1 MTDQGSGPA
10 DPERDPHWE
19 LVRAAARRR
28 VPTPPGLVERVLR
41 SVSGVRGRRGAPPI
55 ALPSE
60 GGSLSVS
67 ETVVVQLARA
77 VAAEVAEATDGVHV
91 SAVAFDDGE
100 LQVLATVR
108 FGVAADEAAELL
120 RDRVTEELER
130 QLGSPP
136 PTVNVH
142 VVDVHPD

>member
-1 MTDQGSGPA
+1 MTDQGAGPA
-10 DPERDPHWE
+10 DPERDPRWE
-19 LVRAAARRR
+19 LVRAAARTR

-41 SVSGVRGRRGAPPI
+41 SVGGVRGRRGAPPLP
-55 ALPSE
+55 LPSE
-60 GGSLSVS
+60 GGSLSIA

-77 VAAEVAEATDGVHV
+77 AAAEVAEATDGVHV
-91 SAVAFDDGE
+91 SAVALDDGE

-120 RDRVTEELER
+120 RRRVTEELQR

>member
-1 MTDQGSGPA
+1 MTDQGAGPA
-10 DPERDPHWE
+10 DPERDPRWE
-19 LVRAAARRR
+19 QVRAAARTR

-41 SVSGVRGRRGAPPI
+41 SVNGIRGRRGAPPLP
-55 ALPSE
+55 LPSE

-77 VAAEVAEATDGVHV
+77 AAAEVAEAADGVHV
-91 SAVAFDDGE
+91 SAVALDDGE

-120 RDRVTEELER
+120 RHRVTEELLR

-136 PTVNVH
+136 PPVNVH